1 MKLMA
6 KNENRPA
13 RHRLVLLFT
22 GLLVLTA
29 IGIAYPSLAQQDGR
43 SRRATNAPPSPTP
56 PRMGTPTPAP
66 TPAGSATPDEGIRD
80 IDPDEV
86 IKIDTDL
93 VNVNVRVVDRNNRPI
108 SDVKESEFSLFED
121 GVQQQ
126 IGFFTREEVPIS
138 YGIAVDNS
146 GSLRS
151 QLLTVIDASKTIIG
165 SNRAGDE
172 TFIVRFTG
180 QDNIQLLQ
188 DFTSNK
194 KDLIDTM
201 EEQMLVEPGQTAI
214 IDAVYLSV
222 ERLGQY
228 RKSDDPND
236 RRRRALI
243 LVTDGEDRDSYH
255 NEKDLFN
262 LLRENDVQIY
272 VIGFI
277 DELSKEG
284 GLIKKSPQERAV
296 KLLDDLAKQTGGR
309 VFYPKSLDE
318 LNGIASDITRDL
330 RTQYVLGYYP
340 SSKTGDGNYHSLRV
354 TVADAPG
361 KEKRLA
367 LTRSGR
373 TATTPTKPA
382 APKTTPK
389 PATATPTPRRP

>member
-6 KNENRPA
+6 NNENRPA
-13 RHRLVLLFT
+13 RHRLVLLFA

-43 SRRATNAPPSPTP
+43 SRRATGAPPTPTP
-56 PRMGTPTPAP
+56 PRMATPTPAP
-66 TPAGSATPDEGIRD
+66 TPKGSATPDDGNGEVDPED
-80 IDPDEV
+80 I
-86 IKIDTDL
+86 IKVDTDL

-108 SDVKESEFSLFED
+108 SDVKEGEFSLFED

-126 IGFFTREEVPIS
+126 IGFFSKEEVPIS

-151 QLLTVIDASKTIIG
+151 QLLTVIDASKTLIG
-165 SNRAGDE
+165 NNRPGDE

-262 LLRENDVQIY
+262 LLRETDVQIY
-272 VIGFI
+272 VIGFVE
-277 DELSKEG
+277 ELSKEG
-284 GLIKKSPQERAV
+284 GFVKKSPQEKAV
-296 KLLDDLAKQTGGR
+296 RLLDDLSKQTGGR

-318 LNGIASDITRDL
+318 LPGIAGDITRDL

-340 SSKTGDGNYHSLRV
+340 SSKTGDGNYHSLKV

-361 KEKRLA
+361 KDKRLA

-373 TATTPTKPA
+373 TANTTTKPVGPA
-382 APKTTPK
+382 NTPK
-389 PATATPTPRRP
+389 PATPTPTPRRP